1 MSLSSLLTQKD
12 QVHCPCCYWKV
23 KHQGGLASHI
33 WQSLAC
39 QAKCDNDNPQLPRTS
54 HDPVLTP
61 NHHDTP
67 PGTGQHD
74 PDGSDWNLGLSPS
87 QIHQGHAAQCQEVCH
102 DGLELEWDHGK
113 FWAVRDYHCWT
124 LLGKPDSTEC
134 GLPSHPDA

>member
-1 MSLSSLLTQKD
+1 MDIDARCTLFLCYSNVGLVEML
-12 QVHCPCCYWKV
+12 HCQYCWP
-23 KHQGGLASHI
+23 HI
-33 WQSLAC
+33 PKYVQ
-39 QAKCDNDNPQLPRTS
+39 
-54 HDPVLTP
+54 DPER
-61 NHHDTP
+61 
-67 PGTGQHD
+67 
-74 PDGSDWNLGLSPS
+74 NLGLSPS